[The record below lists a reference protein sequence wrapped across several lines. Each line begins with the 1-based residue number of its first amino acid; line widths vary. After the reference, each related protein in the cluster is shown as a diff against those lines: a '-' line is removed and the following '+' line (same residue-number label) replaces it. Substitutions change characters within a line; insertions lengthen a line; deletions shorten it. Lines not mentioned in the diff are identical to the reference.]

1 MRRLFHNDSAVA
13 AVTVTVG
20 KASRRGAVLLRFVT
34 LVAVLH
40 APSWLGVWLFRVPR
54 AEERPLLNLDLL
66 AAAALACV
74 SSVGGAIALLLA
86 WAADGIRAAA
96 KNYHFMSAFDF
107 VDAVRFIDMLNLRA
121 IVSLPLIGAAAG
133 LVAGLVLVLRL
144 TRHSRRFVLPLL
156 AIAVLAAACD
166 VANGSFHLLGLDKDR
181 RGISLNFA
189 GSPLWNVWSA
199 ERQSRP
205 ASGAVTAIADP
216 ITFRTLRD
224 WQTAHPSRTSMLF
237 LVESMGLPRHP
248 DLRKWLDG
256 RLMTPRLASRW
267 DARRTEEPFHGS
279 TTFGELRTLCGL
291 HVHYSQ
297 LDDALTAECLPHRL
311 AAEGVSSVG
320 IHGFGLRMFD
330 RGQWWP
336 RIGLQPWKWSGGM
349 NVPMNCNPAFPGIC
363 DAEVL
368 AEAMRQ
374 AQPSGR
380 FVYALTLDTHLPM
393 DLKRLP
399 EVPADLR
406 VLCDATRTTL
416 EACQLVHQL
425 GDLLAHLEET
435 LAASKATPFVVVV
448 GDHGPPFSE
457 APNREAFE
465 SDRVPLFV
473 LTPR

>member
-1 MRRLFHNDSAVA
+1 MRLRFRKDSAGSVGA
-13 AVTVTVG
+13 ATSG
-20 KASRRGAVLLRFVT
+20 KTSRRGSVLLRFVA
-34 LVAVLH
+34 LVPLLH
-40 APSWLGVWLFRVPR
+40 APSWLGVWLFSVPR

-74 SSVGGAIALLLA
+74 SSVWGAVALLLA
-86 WAADGIRAAA
+86 WAADGVRAAA
-96 KNYHFMSAFDF
+96 KNYHFMSTLDF

-121 IVSLPLIGAAAG
+121 MVSLPLSAAAAG
-133 LVAGLVLVLRL
+133 LVIGLLLVLRL
-144 TRHSRRFVLPLL
+144 TRHSRRLVLPLL
-156 AIAVLAAACD
+156 ALAVLAAVCD

-189 GSPLWNVWSA
+189 GSPIWNVWSA
-199 ERQSRP
+199 ERQSRS
-205 ASGAVTAIADP
+205 ASGAGSAIADP
-216 ITFRTLRD
+216 ITFRALRD
-224 WQTAHPSRTSMLF
+224 WQTAHPARTSILV
-237 LVESMGLPRHP
+237 LVESMGLLRHP
-248 DLRKWLDG
+248 DLRHWLDG
-256 RLMTPRLASRW
+256 RLMTARLASRW

-297 LDDALTAECLPHRL
+297 LNDAMAAGCLPRRF
-311 AAEGVSSVG
+311 AAEGVISVG

-336 RIGLQPWKWSGGM
+336 RIGLQPWKWSSGTTA
-349 NVPMNCNPAFPGIC
+349 PMNCNAAFPGIC

-368 AEAMRQ
+368 AEAVRQ

-380 FVYALTLDTHLPM
+380 FVYALTLDTHLPL
-393 DLKRLP
+393 DLRRLP
-399 EVPADLR
+399 PVPAELR
-406 VLCDATRTTL
+406 ARCDATGTTL

-425 GDLLAHLEET
+425 GDLLTRFEET
-435 LAASKATPFVVVV
+435 LAASEATPFVIIV

-457 APNREAFE
+457 PANRDAFE
-465 SDRVPLFV
+465 ADRVPLFV